1 MYDIPDFLRIPAEM
15 KNHFANGGMI
25 KRADGSYSRR
35 GLWDNIRA
43 NKGSGKRP
51 SKQML
56 QQEARI
62 KAKEY
67 VVGGPITFSAGGE
80 KHKVYE
86 KESPTGNG
94 KGVEGHIMV
103 THPTMDKGK
112 WDTIDLTEKSGA
124 HTVTQGVNATKQWH
138 EENPY
143 MKQRGGKL
151 NNINLNLPVIRH
163 QEMNPLNFNGFLTRN
178 QNLFIGGINPRY
190 QNKDFSVGPYMIGV
204 GNKYFQKFPADMG
217 MSGTYHVNDNFDI
230 NMGVGQNNVNA
241 GIKYSFAN
249 GGYTVKRSH
258 DRKGKTHVVI
268 GPDGTKKYFGDAN
281 LGQHPHD
288 AARKKAFYARHKH
301 NLDNNPYF
309 RAFARKT
316 WEDGGEVPEYDY
328 GGFYGRNDAAKMQ
341 RMFTPNA
348 DSMSPKF
355 QTGGKY
361 IVKEGDNLW
370 DVSQKQNIDI
380 NKIIKLNPQISDPN
394 KIYPGQEINLDIAVP
409 SSKPSSKAVYKK
421 PIAAPNTPSYGGMPA
436 LYNNAS
442 DATGVG
448 KLTNY
453 KTGVYNIQKREFDKE
468 QQQIADEMNRFGFSR
483 DEAKS
488 RVETRN
494 TALANSNNEVLS
506 QTKEKTLR
514 EKVDNP
520 LEWAT
525 GRKNNFDALVGIP
538 SQVVTAAISTAGNLF
553 RPSTYMDLPRA
564 TLATAQLLN
573 GEHLSGKEQEAFS
586 REAPKFMDLVTS
598 LPILGEAVPVLGEA
612 VPSLKTLKTYGK
624 AITSL
629 DRKALN
635 KAARADIEKFINPLY
650 DIKKDIKDI
659 IKTPSNIFTPN
670 LLNLTPAELKELQ
683 AALPEL
689 LTPEV
694 SESLEKIKQI
704 ARAAKDAEKGVSYGP
719 NDVIPEIHK
728 GIPTKLE
735 GLKTI
740 VNNMHLFDDEVIYNL
755 TASNKKDILKK
766 LNTLEKKYNLPETV
780 VPTETDPT
788 KIIDLNN
795 IFSEKEIIANNS
807 APINPEDEFS
817 KFANGRFENNQTTP
831 LAIYN
836 PRKPETHPNRVFRQG
851 FHNFEQLPSGK
862 RAITAISFS
871 TDSKPMDF
879 RVATRLVDQGKIK
892 SVRFE
897 GMKILN
903 NMGDVEESGINLIH
917 TLNDIN
923 QEIAKLNLRLP
934 ASRQIPKAKLGYEK
948 NSYSNKMDLKIFAP
962 NISVVKM
969 KDGGFINSYAL
980 GTDDVKVPK
989 FAIGGDNPQEN
1000 QGNNSIQFPNSN
1012 LWRNS
1017 SLLSQGMNFGNQQQS
1032 SNNSTKQP
1040 TLAPNSFANNSQ
1052 ETDLTPLP
1060 TIMGNEKY
1068 ATNNS
1073 SNKKRPA
1080 AYFNPN
1086 AMTTNND
1093 EAYDPGTPSINTP
1106 KMQGNEINLPQ
1117 SSTINPWSTNTFGAT
1132 SPIAQ
1137 QTPNIQ
1143 TAGLSNQP
1151 QYQIAPDGDVPN
1163 TIGGPQSNTSSP
1175 IGNAKSN
1182 FTTWGAGNQ
1191 PKKKLQISQNT
1202 INRVQRGSEA
1212 LSDLESNV
1220 LHIASKA
1227 TQLDNDSNIN
1237 AYKNYEMAQNTPV
1250 NTLNQIGTYKGVE
1263 YAKNGGILSSRL
1275 RRAAKNKSYN
1285 EGDELDLTAQEI
1297 YALEKQGY
1305 KFQTL

>member
-1 MYDIPDFLRIPAEM
+1 MYDIPDFLRIPVEM
-15 KNHFANGGMI
+15 QNHFAKGGMI

-43 NKGSGKRP
+43 NKGSGKKP
-51 SKQML
+51 TKQML
-56 QQEARI
+56 EQEARI

-124 HTVTQGVNATKQWH
+124 KTIAQGVNATKQWH
-138 EENPY
+138 EENPEY
-143 MKQRGGKL
+143 GG
-151 NNINLNLPVIRH
+151 
-163 QEMNPLNFNGFLTRN
+163 
-178 QNLFIGGINPRY
+178 
-190 QNKDFSVGPYMIGV
+190 
-204 GNKYFQKFPADMG
+204 
-217 MSGTYHVNDNFDI
+217 
-230 NMGVGQNNVNA
+230 
-241 GIKYSFAN
+241 
-249 GGYTVKRSH
+249 GGYTVRRSH

-268 GPDGTKKYFGDAN
+268 GPDGTKKYFGDAK

-301 NLDNNPYF
+301 NLAGNPYF

-394 KIYPGQEINLDIAVP
+394 KIYPGQEINLDIVIP

-421 PIAAPNTPSYGGMPA
+421 SIAVPNTPSYGGMPA

-525 GRKNNFDALVGIP
+525 GRKNNFDALIGIP
-538 SQVVTAAISTAGNLF
+538 SQIATAAISTVPNLF
-553 RPSTYMDLPRA
+553 RPSTYMDFPRA
-564 TLATAQLLN
+564 ALATAQLLN
-573 GEHLSGKEQEAFS
+573 GEHLSGKEAEAFS
-586 REAPKFMDLVTS
+586 REAPKFMDLVTA
-598 LPILGEAVPVLGEA
+598 LPALGEFAAPA
-612 VPSLKTLKTYGK
+612 SKST
-624 AITSL
+624 I
-629 DRKALN
+629 N
-635 KAARADIEKFINPLY
+635 KLLTNLRDEKFINSVVTKNGNTVKNSIEFFAQHDGKPLTQKEINFLNNELKQRGILEVQRKNVLNPIPNLFKKGVVAEDY
-650 DIKKDIKDI
+650 NIKKVIKDFVPNI
-659 IKTPSNIFTPN
+659 IKGQKYVNNQYTMGNTRINALDQWLGLPTENTAYRIHSNSFKDGNDLIYTIPEKNVNYNNINLSKFNKQQLNNVNAIDAYYRNPTEANKKILYKAMSEENVITEKYKDFDPDKFFKNPN
-670 LLNLTPAELKELQ
+670 NTYGKPILLENKTVIPTYDYITGTGGGA
-683 AALPEL
+683 PI
-689 LTPEV
+689 
-694 SESLEKIKQI
+694 IKQGNKI
-704 ARAAKDAEKGVSYGP
+704 TLKDVWDIQPFSRSKRLP
-719 NDVIPEIHK
+719 RFIQNIDVGK
-728 GIPTKLE
+728 GIGAK
-735 GLKTI
+735 
-740 VNNMHLFDDEVIYNL
+740 NF
-755 TASNKKDILKK
+755 
-766 LNTLEKKYNLPETV
+766 TL
-780 VPTETDPT
+780 
-788 KIIDLNN
+788 
-795 IFSEKEIIANNS
+795 
-807 APINPEDEFS
+807 
-817 KFANGRFENNQTTP
+817 NQTYRTYP
-831 LAIYN
+831 YGI
-836 PRKPETHPNRVFRQG
+836 RQT
-851 FHNFEQLPSGK
+851 FK
-862 RAITAISFS
+862 
-871 TDSKPMDF
+871 K
-879 RVATRLVDQGKIK
+879 
-892 SVRFE
+892 
-897 GMKILN
+897 
-903 NMGDVEESGINLIH
+903 
-917 TLNDIN
+917 
-923 QEIAKLNLRLP
+923 
-934 ASRQIPKAKLGYEK
+934 
-948 NSYSNKMDLKIFAP
+948 
-962 NISVVKM
+962 
-969 KDGGFINSYAL
+969 GGFINSYAL
-980 GTDDVKVPK
+980 GTDDVEV
-989 FAIGGDNPQEN
+989 DN
-1000 QGNNSIQFPNSN
+1000 
-1012 LWRNS
+1012 
-1017 SLLSQGMNFGNQQQS
+1017 
-1032 SNNSTKQP
+1032 TKQ
-1040 TLAPNSFANNSQ
+1040 Q
-1052 ETDLTPLP
+1052 TDLTPLP
-1060 TIMGNEKY
+1060 TIMGSERY
-1068 ATNNS
+1068 SANNS
-1073 SNKKRPA
+1073 SNKQRPA

-1093 EAYDPGTPSINTP
+1093 EAYDPGTATNNSINAPGANTMNSNP
-1106 KMQGNEINLPQ
+1106 GTMNNFKADPFSNNL
-1117 SSTINPWSTNTFGAT
+1117 FGAT

-1143 TAGLSNQP
+1143 TPGLNNQP
-1151 QYQIAPDGDVPN
+1151 QYQVAPNQSTMPATTNAIAPDGNGNYNGNVPN

-1191 PKKKLQISQNT
+1191 PKKKFQINQDT
-1202 INRVQRGSEA
+1202 VNRVQRGSEA
-1212 LSDLESNV
+1212 LSDLGSNF
-1220 LHIASKA
+1220 LHVASKA

-1250 NTLNQIGTYKGVE
+1250 NTLNQIGTFKGIE
-1263 YAKNGGILSSRL
+1263 YAKNGGSLSLRL

-1285 EGDELDLTAQEI
+1285 EGDELDLTTQEI